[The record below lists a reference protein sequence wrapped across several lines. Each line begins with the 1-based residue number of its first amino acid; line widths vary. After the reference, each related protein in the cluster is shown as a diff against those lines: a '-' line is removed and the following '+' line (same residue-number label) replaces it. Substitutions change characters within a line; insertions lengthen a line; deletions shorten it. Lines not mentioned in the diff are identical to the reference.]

1 VAADTLVHARLV
13 EDARSRVTS
22 RLYGRDQL
30 ATIALS
36 LGFLVTAISL
46 VGLLPAAP
54 LPSATV
60 LAALVLCHGL
70 MSRVE
75 FELGSG
81 SVLPTQLVLVPML
94 FLAPPAL
101 VPLLVAVGFVGSGL
115 PDLVRGRV
123 HVQRVFVFLLYSWH
137 SVGPALVFGLLQPG
151 APSWSDWPVYL
162 LALAAQFAFDLASA
176 VGREWL
182 GLDVSPRILLPV
194 LGRAYLV
201 DALLAPIGF
210 LAALATVDE
219 PLAFL
224 PVVSLG
230 ALLAFLA
237 SDRRDRI
244 GETIQLTDAFTT
256 ATTAA
261 RADALTG
268 LANRRSW
275 EEQVAAVEHARRDR
289 PEPVSVILVDLDGLK
304 LANDTRGHAFG
315 DELLRAAASVI
326 AACLDEDALVAR
338 LGGDEFGILLRGVD
352 EAGCDALVERLEE
365 AIATHPGR
373 DGFPLAA
380 SIGAASSP
388 PATAIVAAIEVADER
403 MYRRKR
409 RARLSRVRLDGN
421 DAAAG

>member
-1 VAADTLVHARLV
+1 
-13 EDARSRVTS
+13 
-22 RLYGRDQL
+22 
-30 ATIALS
+30 
-36 LGFLVTAISL
+36 
-46 VGLLPAAP
+46 
-54 LPSATV
+54 
-60 LAALVLCHGL
+60 
-70 MSRVE
+70 
-75 FELGSG
+75 
-81 SVLPTQLVLVPML
+81 
-94 FLAPPAL
+94 
-101 VPLLVAVGFVGSGL
+101 
-115 PDLVRGRV
+115 
-123 HVQRVFVFLLYSWH
+123 
-137 SVGPALVFGLLQPG
+137 
-151 APSWSDWPVYL
+151 
-162 LALAAQFAFDLASA
+162 
-176 VGREWL
+176 
-182 GLDVSPRILLPV
+182 V